1 MRLRAQPNLF
11 QSQSGLHR
19 HLTSDAALLTQN
31 LHMTVRLMGVCRSGL
46 PPSLDTLVVISKTF
60 LAVTLAPAAPEP
72 RAGAVASLLGG
83 TGVRKTAAAAATRHV
98 RLDALAV
105 ELRSSP
111 AGSVA
116 GAATG
121 LSLAIHAHDVLLE
134 LPPGVSTDGLDRAE
148 GGVRQ
153 RKATAEHMAAWI
165 ASSGARSV
173 RLEPRRR
180 PAYFT
185 AAGFSDAFPVS
196 FKVGKRQGTHLGS
209 VFSDA
214 DDLLRSMTPL
224 CAQHRL
230 SCSGGTAP
238 DGSAGGVLIERL
250 L

>member
-1 MRLRAQPNLF
+1 MRLRAEPNLF
-11 QSQSGLHR
+11 QSQSGLRR

-46 PPSLDTLVVISKTF
+46 PPSLETLVVTSKTF

-72 RAGAVASLLGG
+72 RVGARPSLLGF

-98 RLDALAV
+98 RLHALAV

-111 AGSVA
+111 AGSVT
-116 GAATG
+116 GAATC
-121 LSLAIHAHDVLLE
+121 LSLAIHAHDVVLE

-148 GGVRQ
+148 DGSSQ
-153 RKATAEHMAAWI
+153 RRATAEHMAAWI
-165 ASSGARSV
+165 ASSAARSV
-173 RLEPRRR
+173 RLEPRRT

-185 AAGFSDAFPVS
+185 AAGSLDAFHVS
-196 FKVGKRQGTHLGS
+196 FKAGNRHGMYLGS
-209 VFSDA
+209 VLSDA
-214 DDLLRSMTPL
+214 DDLLRSLTPL

-230 SCSGGTAP
+230 SCSGGRAS